1 MSGDNLFER
10 RSTQLTAI
18 MKRRLDFGRKFF
30 GVGER
35 PPWTHKLNR
44 TEQRQYFWSQPDEKK
59 MEMWGQMDADE
70 RDVILGN
77 DKPTGEEK
85 ARQGVGDIP

>member
-1 MSGDNLFER
+1 MADDNVFER
-10 RSTQLTAI
+10 RTAKLSEI

-44 TEQRQYFWSQPDEKK
+44 TERREYFWSQPDDKK
-59 MEMWGQMDADE
+59 TQLWQQMDADE

-77 DKPTGEEK
+77 DKPTGAEK
-85 ARQGVGDIP
+85 AQELGGYGQ